1 MLTIQE
7 FKGGKG
13 GNKNIT
19 VQIYSIPNIDKA
31 FHLSFLGPVSGVF
44 SHPPPTHPQLLHGHC
59 RKWVQPGGGLD
70 HRYCSFWV
78 PSRNNSQL
86 KKNLS
91 AAASSANT
99 QM

>member
-31 FHLSFLGPVSGVF
+31 LMK
-44 SHPPPTHPQLLHGHC
+44 T
-59 RKWVQPGGGLD
+59 
-70 HRYCSFWV
+70 
-78 PSRNNSQL
+78 
-86 KKNLS
+86 
-91 AAASSANT
+91 SSC
-99 QM
+99 